1 MTNGE
6 PTIQSAPSYPTVL
19 TTESLKGG
27 NEDVVDAN
35 VNVVNAMFE
44 ELLDA
49 DEISPTALRSY
60 YVDFYLTQALAGGFA
75 QYVFTVPEREEVDP
89 YVREGLAAMGAAA
102 HLDLFN
108 RTVAAFGALT
118 DTDVDAYLD
127 GGSGWDGGGDTE
139 GDEPGDEPGEGVSD
153 AVRRI
158 EELDGEFESILE
170 TEDIAALNAAWPRS
184 QADLLVLAED
194 DLDAHIGA
202 RVARVPDLAERQAAA
217 AEEALLDAPEFEQ
230 IIRELCGIAGHS
242 LERITMGDP
251 NYEHNGETT
260 LAWHFTTEQGEF
272 LMLEDDEEA
281 FMLNPRTQEILAAVE
296 FEEAAE
302 FEEADA

>member
-1 MTNGE
+1 MTKGE
-6 PTIQSAPSYPTVL
+6 PTNQSAHSYPTVL
-19 TTESLKGG
+19 TAESLRGG

-49 DEISPTALRSY
+49 GEIAPAALRSY

-75 QYVFTVPEREEVDP
+75 QYVFTAPEREEVDP

-118 DTDVDAYLD
+118 DTDVDTYLD
-127 GGSGWDGGGDTE
+127 GGSSWTAE
-139 GDEPGDEPGEGVSD
+139 GDEPGDGVSG
-153 AVRRI
+153 AVRGI
-158 EELDGEFESILE
+158 EELDGEFESLLA
-170 TEDIAALNAAWPRS
+170 TEDIAALNAAWLRG
-184 QADLLVLAED
+184 QADLLVLADD
-194 DLDAHIGA
+194 DLDAHIAG
-202 RVARVPDLAERQAAA
+202 RVARLSDLAERQAAA

-230 IIRELCGIAGHS
+230 IIRELCDIAGHS

-260 LAWHFTTEQGEF
+260 LAWHFTTEQGDF
-272 LMLEDDEEA
+272 LMLEDDDEA

-296 FEEAAE
+296 FEETTD
-302 FEEADA
+302 FEETAAFEEVRA